1 VSEPAAALPSGS
13 GSSAHGLLIAALI
26 GIGLLR
32 VATLGVVPL
41 LDRSEA
47 RYAEIGRVMVVTGSW
62 LTPQLEA
69 GTPFWGKPPLHFWA
83 TALSLRAFGSSELA
97 ARLPSLL
104 GALAVLLVTQRVARR
119 LREGL
124 VPLLACLVLAS
135 SALFYTLAA
144 QVSIDLTLAACT
156 TAALG
161 TFLLAQLEPD
171 AKAARRLHGLGF
183 LALGVGL
190 LAKGPVVVALWVGTL
205 ALASV
210 LTRDWRW
217 LRGVPW
223 PSGIAIAAAVSV
235 PWYLA
240 AERRTPGFLDYFL
253 VHENFLRFL
262 VSDYGDRYGHAHTLP
277 YGTIWGFALL
287 ALLPWSPVM
296 LALAWR
302 SWRAGALARLRE
314 DPARAFLLAWSL
326 APLAFFTPSRSVVVT
341 YVLPALSPIAI
352 LLADALVSR
361 KPGGATAEASAAIR
375 PGLTPRLLAGDG
387 LVLAGV
393 AVGLVVL
400 ARRVPVPGAA
410 LVLLGALLAA
420 SVAALWRCARDA
432 RPLALVV
439 ATALCIPLI
448 DAGGRSLLAREIGA
462 LASTREL
469 STSVDAI
476 RRERRCELAF
486 FRDVPSSAR
495 FYLADE
501 AQGLEGDPARLEA
514 LAGAPDCRLV
524 ALRRRD
530 LRHLDAGAL
539 RGLQP
544 VRDFGGYVLFGNA
557 AAGMQAPAASGAE

>member
-1 VSEPAAALPSGS
+1 MTPASRTPSAPALR
-13 GSSAHGLLIAALI
+13 ADRWLIALLV

-32 VATLGVVPL
+32 AATLGMVPL

-47 RYAEIGRVMVVTGSW
+47 RYAEIGRVMVATGNW

-69 GTPFWGKPPLHFWA
+69 GVAFWGKPPLHFWA
-83 TALSLRAFGSSELA
+83 TALSLRAFGASELA

-104 GALAVLLVTQRVARR
+104 AAFAVLLVTQRVARR
-119 LREGL
+119 LRGAL
-124 VPLLACLVLAS
+124 VASLACLVLAS

-161 TFLLAQLEPD
+161 AFFLAQREPG
-171 AKAARRLHGLGF
+171 AKAARRLHWLGF

-190 LAKGPVVVALWVGTL
+190 LAKGPVVIALWAGTL
-205 ALASV
+205 VLASL
-210 LTRDWRW
+210 LTRDSRW

-223 PSGIAIAAAVSV
+223 PSGIAIAAAIGV

-287 ALLPWSPVM
+287 ALLPWSPAVV
-296 LALAWR
+296 ALGWR

-314 DPARAFLLAWSL
+314 DPARAFLLGWSL
-326 APLAFFTPSRSVVVT
+326 APLVFFTPSRSVVVT
-341 YVLPALSPIAI
+341 YVVPALPPIAI

-361 KPGGATAEASAAIR
+361 KPGVATAEAATAIR
-375 PGLTPRLLAGDG
+375 PGLAPRLLAGDG

-393 AVGLVVL
+393 AVALVVL

-420 SVAALWRCARDA
+420 CAAALWRCARDA

-448 DAGGRSLLAREIGA
+448 DASGRSLLAREIGA

-469 STSVDAI
+469 SMSVEAI
-476 RRERRCELAF
+476 QRGRRCELAF

-495 FYLADE
+495 FYLAVE
-501 AQGLEGDPARLEA
+501 ARGLDGDPIRLEA
-514 LAGAPDCRLV
+514 LAGAPECKLV
-524 ALRRRD
+524 ALRSRD
-530 LRHLDAGAL
+530 LRHLDAEAL
-539 RGLQP
+539 RGLHP

-557 AAGMQAPAASGAE
+557 GSGTQAPAASGVE